1 MVRLRIQ
8 LTDQAV
14 KIIRRYASFPDRI
27 APAVMAAMDAQ
38 NQLTIGQMVRKR
50 LSFPRSQPPTP
61 EGLRVITNTLRK
73 SILAEPARLR
83 DGASDALAV
92 VSSIGSSVKYAAI
105 HEFGATVQVPER
117 QRRAPRRVQTSGQKR
132 AISVPAAIRAGI
144 LTRSGKVRKGD
155 RHTSILAGGM
165 IRVRAHQAKYPA
177 RAFVRRTLDERRDAY
192 GRAIS
197 AAIVAAAKRESPPSP
212 E

>member
-1 MVRLRIQ
+1 MVRLRIH
-8 LTDQAV
+8 LTDQAI

-92 VSSIGSSVKYAAI
+92 KYAAI
-105 HEFGATVQVPER
+105 HEFGATVQVPEH

-155 RHTSILAGGM
+155 HHTSILAGGM